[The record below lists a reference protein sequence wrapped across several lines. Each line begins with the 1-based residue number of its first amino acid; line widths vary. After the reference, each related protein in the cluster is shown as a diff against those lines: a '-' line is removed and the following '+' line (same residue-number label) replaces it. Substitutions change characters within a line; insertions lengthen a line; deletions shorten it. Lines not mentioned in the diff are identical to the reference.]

1 MSDIQ
6 IALLITG
13 IVIPL
18 VFMMVQMSVNYN
30 DYRWYKPTYEAI
42 KSGRHVLVSKSS
54 IYTYRDLTNNN
65 ERNEILLFIDRH
77 GTPES
82 IKLLGHNSYI
92 HKEGR
97 LDFYSAYWYYK
108 ILTEMRTKGFEINES
123 LVFGIRDVKS
133 RDIGSFKFFRG

>member
-6 IALLITG
+6 IALLITVI
-13 IVIPL
+13 IVPL
-18 VFMMVQMSVNYN
+18 VFMTVLMSVNAKNYIW
-30 DYRWYKPTYEAI
+30 YRPTYEAI
-42 KSGRHVLVSKSS
+42 KSGRYVLVSKSS

-65 ERNEILLFIDRH
+65 NNEILLFIGRH
-77 GTPES
+77 GTPET

-108 ILTEMRTKGFEINES
+108 ILKEMRKKGFEINQS
-123 LVFGIRDVKS
+123 LVFGGGEVKS
-133 RDIGSFKFFRG
+133 RDISSFKFFRG